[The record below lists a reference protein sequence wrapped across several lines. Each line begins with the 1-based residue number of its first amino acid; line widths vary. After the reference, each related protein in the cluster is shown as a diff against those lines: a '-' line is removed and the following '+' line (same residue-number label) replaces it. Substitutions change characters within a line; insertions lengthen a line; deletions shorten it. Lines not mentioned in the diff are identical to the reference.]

1 MFFGCALNCKA
12 VIHPTPNALPLQM
25 SSHTCQSRGKTILT
39 VVFAMC
45 FSICNGRVAFKPL
58 IWHKPLLYRIQCVYI
73 VVPPKRKLNEDRMS
87 HDVPHTN
94 LTPGS
99 FGQALCNTAK
109 NYFTI
114 HGVTCAVMDVVWDDE
129 SPPGKPRCCNKL
141 YKSSSLNFTSIFC
154 IRLRFPF
161 SSFISRP
168 NVLASFSFCHAVPA
182 NSEAWRPLGHL
193 FHCLFFCFG
202 KLLAPLVLRRP
213 HSSPPRS
220 AGFRQG
226 VAVAL
231 QGDLGRWLRFYFSS
245 DIARRLHLL

>member
-1 MFFGCALNCKA
+1 MFFACSLNFKA
-12 VIHPTPNALPLQM
+12 GIHPAPHALPLQM

-114 HGVTCAVMDVVWDDE
+114 HGVTCAGMDVVWDDA

-141 YKSSSLNFTSIFC
+141 YKSSSLNFTAIFC
-154 IRLRFPF
+154 SRLRFRF
-161 SSFISRP
+161 SSFTSRLSC
-168 NVLASFSFCHAVPA
+168 LASCFILSRCSRKFRSLAIIGSFVPLPLFLLRPTPCPACSATATFESPSERWFSP
-182 NSEAWRPLGHL
+182 
-193 FHCLFFCFG
+193 
-202 KLLAPLVLRRP
+202 RRCCG
-213 HSSPPRS
+213 SP
-220 AGFRQG
+220 G
-226 VAVAL
+226 
-231 QGDLGRWLRFYFSS
+231 
-245 DIARRLHLL
+245 